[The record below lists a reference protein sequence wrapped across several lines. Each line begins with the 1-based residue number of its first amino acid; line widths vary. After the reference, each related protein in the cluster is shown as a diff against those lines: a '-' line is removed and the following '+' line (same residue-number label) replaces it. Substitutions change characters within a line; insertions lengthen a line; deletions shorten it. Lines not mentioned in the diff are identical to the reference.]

1 MATGKIRWWAF
12 WRRVQYGSGFGAVV
26 SLIVVGLYFGFFYT
40 APQCFDG
47 EQNGAETGVD
57 CGGVCTRICAAEV
70 IPPRVVWAQSFKVR
84 DGQYNAVGY
93 IENRNVNAA
102 TPAVTYTLELRNGST
117 TLAQRRGTTILPP
130 GSTYPIF
137 EGRIVLP
144 AGVTPTETVLQLD
157 PVELWV
163 PAELGRAQFKT
174 TEISLSG
181 ADRNPRLRA
190 VLENTALTTARS
202 VEVVATIFDA
212 ENRPLTAS
220 QTIIDELPGQ
230 AKREVVFTWP
240 EPIAKTVRTCE
251 VPSDIMIVL
260 DRSGS
265 MAADGGTPPE
275 PLESA
280 KTAAQT
286 FVQLLQPRDTF
297 GFLSYATTPST
308 PLEQPLTSDRARI
321 IDAIAQVNMGNDG
334 TQYTNMGDAFTA
346 ALAELTSPRHRDDA
360 RKVMVF
366 MTDGDVTR
374 PLNPAT
380 NKPDRTYAAEY
391 AQAAAARAK
400 AEGVTIF
407 AIGFGDFLTAPSGE
421 VARDTALI
429 KSFASS
435 PEHYFEAPTAT
446 DLRRVYQEI
455 ASAICEVGPARIEVI
470 PKTSTGFAE
479 LTP

>member
-1 MATGKIRWWAF
+1 MEPKKFRWWAF
-12 WRRVQYGSGFGAVV
+12 WRRVQYGSGFGLLV
-26 SLIVVGLYFGFFYT
+26 SLVVTGVYFGYFYEP
-40 APQCFDG
+40 PQCFDG
-47 EQNGAETGVD
+47 EQNGTETGID
-57 CGGVCTRICAAEV
+57 CGGVCTRICAADV
-70 IPPRVVWAQSFKVR
+70 VPPRVVWAQSFRVR

-93 IENRNVNAA
+93 IENRNSSAA
-102 TPAVTYTLELRNGST
+102 APVVTYTLELRNGST
-117 TLAQRRGTTILPP
+117 TLAERRGTTILPP
-130 GSTYPIF
+130 GSTYPVF
-137 EGRIVLP
+137 EGRIALA
-144 AGVTPTETVLQLD
+144 AGVIPTETILRLD

-163 PAELGRAQFKT
+163 PATIGREQFKT
-174 TEISLSG
+174 TDISLTG
-181 ADRNPRLRA
+181 ADRSPRLRA

-220 QTIIDELPGQ
+220 QTIVDELPGQ
-230 AKREVVFTWP
+230 AKREVLFTWP

-280 KTAAQT
+280 KKAAQT

-308 PLEQPLTSDRARI
+308 PIEQPLTNDRTRI
-321 IDAIAQVNMGNDG
+321 VEAIAGVTMGTDG
-334 TQYTNMGDAFTA
+334 TQYTNMGDAFSA

-360 RKVMVF
+360 RKVLVF

-380 NKPDRTYAAEY
+380 NKPDRVHAAAY
-391 AQAAAARAK
+391 AQAAAAQAK
-400 AEGVTIF
+400 AAGVTIF
-407 AIGFGDFLTAPSGE
+407 SIGFGDFLTAPSGE
-421 VARDTALI
+421 VARDTSLI
-429 KSFASS
+429 QSFASS
-435 PEHYFEAPTAT
+435 PEHYFEAPTVA
-446 DLRRVYQEI
+446 DLERVYQEI

-470 PKTSTGFAE
+470 PKTSTGFADVRQ
-479 LTP
+479 